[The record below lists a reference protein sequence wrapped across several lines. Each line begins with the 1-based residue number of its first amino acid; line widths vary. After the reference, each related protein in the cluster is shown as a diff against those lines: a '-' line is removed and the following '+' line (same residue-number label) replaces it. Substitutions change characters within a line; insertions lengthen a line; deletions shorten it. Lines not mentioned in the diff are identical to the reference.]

1 MCLCVLCL
9 VAWQPGLGRK
19 RAGEEGVSSREWVV
33 VTHSCALWP
42 LGRGYQVHAVSGW
55 VQPARLPLVELSPE
69 QQELLVGTPGT
80 ESQTTAG
87 GLVLPAV

>member
-19 RAGEEGVSSREWVV
+19 RAGEEGGLLAGMGCGDSFLRTVAPG
-33 VTHSCALWP
+33 T
-42 LGRGYQVHAVSGW
+42 
-55 VQPARLPLVELSPE
+55 RLPGTRGFRLGTAGQASSLEPSPE
-69 QQELLVGTPGT
+69 QQELMVGTPGT

-87 GLVLPAV
+87 VLVLPAV